1 MSKGLKALE
10 SLVDTM
16 PLALIE
22 TNSMRE
28 IKIIEKE
35 LKALEII
42 KRCRVD
48 FHIFKRYT
56 RYGLEQYNDEVWD
69 DERLTQEEYNLLKEV
84 LL

>member
-1 MSKGLKALE
+1 MSKGLEALKRIR
-10 SLVDTM
+10 LQGFVFNDRHNPQDLDT
-16 PLALIE
+16 
-22 TNSMRE
+22 
-28 IKIIEKE
+28 IEKE

-69 DERLTQEEYNLLKEV
+69 NERLTQ
-84 LL
+84 